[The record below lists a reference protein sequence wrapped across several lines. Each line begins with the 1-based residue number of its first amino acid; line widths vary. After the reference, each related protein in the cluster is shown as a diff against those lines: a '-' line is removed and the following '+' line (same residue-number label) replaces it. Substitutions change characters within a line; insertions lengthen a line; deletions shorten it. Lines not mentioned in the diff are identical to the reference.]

1 MGMDTDTCRVGLI
14 TGIKDA
20 GAGGGVETGFV
31 SCALGN
37 RLVDTK
43 VMGLRD

>member
-1 MGMDTDTCRVGLI
+1 MGMDTERAAAIID
-14 TGIKDA
+14 IKDA